1 MPSTEAIRAAIVA
14 RMAAVPRIGVV
25 HPYERYT
32 AKESAFASLYMWQP
46 PEPGAAKELRGWFI
60 RRVGRRETE
69 ETHTSTQVA
78 IDWQIRGYTAIR
90 DAQASEVEMDGLVD
104 AVIASIKADLSLGG
118 LLDGLLPPPRS
129 VGAQLMESGP
139 YMFAGVLCHG
149 VRLDWT
155 TVHIETDAPSPTA
168 DVGWFRTL
176 HANWD
181 IPPHGNVQPPLP
193 ADAAADATDHVVIP
207 ET

>member
-1 MPSTEAIRAAIVA
+1 MPGTEQIRAAIGA
-14 RMAAVPRIGVV
+14 RLLAVPRIGIV
-25 HPYERYT
+25 HPYERYA
-32 AKESAFASLYMWQP
+32 AKEAAFAALYMWQP
-46 PEPGAAKELRGWFI
+46 PEAGAAKELRGWMI
-60 RRVGRRETE
+60 RRVARREAE
-69 ETHTSTQVA
+69 ETHTSTQVT
-78 IDWQIRGYTAIR
+78 IDWQIKGYMAVR
-90 DAQASEVEMDGLVD
+90 DALASEVEMDGLVD
-104 AVIASIKADLSLGG
+104 AVIASIKADLTLGG
-118 LLDGLLPPPRS
+118 LLDGLLPPPRN

-155 TVHIETDAPSPTA
+155 TAHIETDEPSPT
-168 DVGWFRTL
+168 DNVGRFRTL

-193 ADAAADATDHVVIP
+193 ADASADATDHVVIP